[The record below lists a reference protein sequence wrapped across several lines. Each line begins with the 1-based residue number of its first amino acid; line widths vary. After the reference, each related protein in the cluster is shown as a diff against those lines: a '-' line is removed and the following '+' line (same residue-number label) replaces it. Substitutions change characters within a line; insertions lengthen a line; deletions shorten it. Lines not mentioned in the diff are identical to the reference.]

1 MTFHTAAFAEDIDP
15 LGALVNIAAVN
26 DDSIFTSGDDIR
38 VPVPLPFLIGAAGLI
53 SATVPVQAQ
62 MQSPSLRQVANIDVE
77 PVGLGL
83 VFGDP
88 SEVAM
93 HPGNPIPLRGDESLN
108 FLVNTTPAAGA
119 ELHYGIVWFGDGAQ
133 QQVNGDIF
141 SVRSTMGV
149 TAVAN
154 AWVNGPL
161 TFGQDLP
168 VGTYDVVGMRVRAAG
183 LVAARLNFIGAAWRP
198 GVAGAVAINDNMG
211 MHFRYGKMG
220 VWGSFHTNTPPSVE
234 IIAAAGA
241 VTPVV
246 ILDLIAR
253 G

>member
-1 MTFHTAAFAEDIDP
+1 MMIVFLHQVMTFVSLCRC
-15 LGALVNIAAVN
+15 LG
-26 DDSIFTSGDDIR
+26 S
-38 VPVPLPFLIGAAGLI
+38 AGLI
-53 SATVPVQAQ
+53 SATLPIQAQ
-62 MQSPSLRQVANIDVE
+62 LQSPSLRQVANIDIE
-77 PVGLGL
+77 PVALGL

-93 HPGNPIPLRGDESLN
+93 HPSNPIPLRGDESLN
-108 FLVNTTPAAGA
+108 FLVNTDPGGA
-119 ELHYGIVWFGDGAQ
+119 ELHYGLVWFGDGPQ
-133 QQVNGDIF
+133 QSVSGDIF
-141 SVRSTMGV
+141 SVRSTLSV

-154 AWVNGPL
+154 AWINGQL

-168 VGTYDVVGMRVRAAG
+168 VGNYDVVGMRVRGAG

-198 GVAGAVAINDNMG
+198 GVAGAEAINDNMG

-220 VWGSFHTNTPPSVE
+220 VWGTFHTNTPPSVE
-234 IIAAAGA
+234 LIAAAGA
-241 VTPVV
+241 GTFTV

>member
-1 MTFHTAAFAEDIDP
+1 MTFHTAAFAESLDP
-15 LGALVNIAAVN
+15 GAALVNIAAVN

-38 VPVPLPFLIGAAGLI
+38 VPVPLPFLIGEAALI
-53 SATVPVQAQ
+53 SATAPIQAQ
-62 MQSPSLRQVANIDVE
+62 MQSPSLRQVANIDIE
-77 PVGLGL
+77 PVGLGV

-93 HPGNPIPLRGDESLN
+93 HPSNPIPLRGDESLN
-108 FLVNTTPAAGA
+108 FLVNSNPGGA

-133 QQVNGDIF
+133 QGITGDIF
-141 SVRSTMGV
+141 SVRATMSV
-149 TAVAN
+149 TAVATS
-154 AWVNGPL
+154 WVNGPIE
-161 TFGQDLP
+161 FGQDLP

-198 GVAGAVAINDNMG
+198 GVAGAVAIDDNMG

-220 VWGSFHTNTPPSVE
+220 VWGNFHTNTPPSVE